1 MRILII
7 THSYAPELTPRAF
20 RWTAIAQ
27 SMAMSGHKVSVVS
40 AGPAGSP
47 AHEFIA
53 GVEVHRVRDP
63 LIRRPAIHSAGQARR
78 APLWYRFAR
87 WIYGHTWR
95 RLYWPDSACGWYFPA
110 VRLASRLLAHNN
122 YDWLISVSHPF
133 TGHMVGLTLK
143 RRNPTL
149 RWLVDIGDPFCL
161 MDDPSPNNAVL
172 YRKLNVGVDRAV
184 LREANVVSV
193 TTAGTRDAYVE
204 IFPEIAAKTY
214 IVPPML
220 SLPATIAS
228 ESFRRDGEVLRL
240 VYVGT
245 LYRTL
250 RSPVPLLKLFVQLVD
265 RLPNAGLEL
274 HFLGNIHDC
283 AELFAPY
290 KHFLGVRIFVHGV
303 VSRERAQEHM
313 DVAHV
318 LINLGNRSSTQLPSK
333 VIEYV
338 AMGKPIL
345 NLVTVK
351 NDSSAAI
358 LATYPAAL
366 TVHVNSSMMSD
377 VEVQKIADFVAEPP
391 EVNSATI
398 RDWLVPYTEQSVT
411 REYQRLLRL
420 GVDTPIEG
428 HYQPYSNSP

>member
-20 RWTAIAQ
+20 RWTAIAK
-27 SMAMSGHKVSVVS
+27 SMAVSGHKVDVVC
-40 AGPAGSP
+40 ARPPGSP
-47 AHEFIA
+47 AHEFVA

-63 LIRRPAIHSAGQARR
+63 LIRRPAIHSVGQTRR

-87 WIYGHTWR
+87 WMYGYTWR

-110 VRLASRLLAHNN
+110 VRLASTLLTNN
-122 YDWLISVSHPF
+122 KYDWFISVSHPF
-133 TGHMVGLTLK
+133 TGHLVGLTLK
-143 RRNPTL
+143 RRNPKL

-172 YRKLNVGVDRAV
+172 YRKLNLRVDQAV
-184 LREANVVSV
+184 LREADVVSV
-193 TTAGTRDAYVE
+193 TTSGTRDAYVK
-204 IFPEIAAKTY
+204 IFPETATKTY

-220 SLPATIAS
+220 SLPATISS
-228 ESFRRDGEVLRL
+228 ESFRRDRGSLRL

-250 RSPVPLLKLFVQLVD
+250 RSPAPLLKLFERLVNM
-265 RLPNAGLEL
+265 LPNAHLEL
-274 HFLGNIHDC
+274 HFLGNVHDC
-283 AELFAPY
+283 AELFNPY
-290 KHFLGVRIFVHGV
+290 KHLVGTSIFVHGV

-313 DVAHV
+313 DAAHV

-366 TVHVNSSMMSD
+366 TVYMDSSAISD
-377 VEVQKIADFVAEPP
+377 VEVQRIADFVAEPP
-391 EVNSATI
+391 EVKSKTI
-398 RDWLVPYTEQSVT
+398 RDWLVPYTEQSVSQ
-411 REYQRLLRL
+411 EYQRLLLL
-420 GVDTPIEG
+420 GVDAPIEG
-428 HYQPYSNSP
+428 SNQPYPNSP